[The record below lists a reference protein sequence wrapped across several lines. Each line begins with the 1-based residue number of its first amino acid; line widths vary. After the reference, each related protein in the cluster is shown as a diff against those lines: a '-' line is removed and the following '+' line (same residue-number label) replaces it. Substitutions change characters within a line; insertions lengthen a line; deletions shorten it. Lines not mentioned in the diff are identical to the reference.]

1 MGGCWHASGAQT
13 HGEHRKLP
21 TVNVFEPSLKQR
33 LMTKQIEA
41 NECYRRTDDN
51 HLPDVSAQDIEQARI
66 VLGLNNRGGGPAA
79 NT

>member
-1 MGGCWHASGAQT
+1 
-13 HGEHRKLP
+13 
-21 TVNVFEPSLKQR
+21 
-33 LMTKQIEA
+33 MTKQIEA